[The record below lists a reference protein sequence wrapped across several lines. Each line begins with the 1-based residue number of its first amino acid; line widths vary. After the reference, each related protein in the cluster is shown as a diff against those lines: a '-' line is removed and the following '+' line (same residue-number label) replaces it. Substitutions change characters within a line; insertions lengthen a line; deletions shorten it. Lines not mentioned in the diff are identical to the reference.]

1 MSIPFSNLTKNKKKR
16 STVRNRD
23 LYQLVVFYESIP
35 FLKQKRMEDFDFF
48 ALILLEHVK
57 VSSSITKMK

>member
-1 MSIPFSNLTKNKKKR
+1 MSIPFSNLTKNKKNR

>member
-1 MSIPFSNLTKNKKKR
+1 MSIPFSNLTKNKKNR

-35 FLKQKRMEDFDFF
+35 FIKQKRMEDFDFF

>member
-1 MSIPFSNLTKNKKKR
+1 MKIKKNR
-16 STVRNRD
+16 SSVRNRD
-23 LYQLVVFYESIP
+23 LYQLVAFYVSIP
-35 FLKQKRMEDFDFF
+35 FSKQKRMENFDFF